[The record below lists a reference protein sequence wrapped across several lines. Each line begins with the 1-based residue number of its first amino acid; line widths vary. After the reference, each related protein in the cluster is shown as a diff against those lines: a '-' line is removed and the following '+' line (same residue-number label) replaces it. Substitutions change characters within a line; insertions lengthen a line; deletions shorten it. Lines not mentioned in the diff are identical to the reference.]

1 MGRLFLSGQTTC
13 ALLLS
18 AGLLLRAQAALQ
30 KEPEPAAQQT
40 TVEPPGE
47 RAPAMLEQHALRA
60 RMARPAIV
68 PPKPLRLD
76 GQALDEQGRS
86 HVRKGVAHRLGRS
99 KAKRYGSALAQKL
112 VLKRG

>member
-13 ALLLS
+13 ALLLG

-30 KEPEPAAQQT
+30 KEPVAQQT
-40 TVEPPGE
+40 TVETPGE
-47 RAPAMLEQHALRA
+47 RPPAMLERHAARA
-60 RMARPAIV
+60 RMARPEV
-68 PPKPLRLD
+68 SPKPLRLD
-76 GQALDEQGRS
+76 GQALNEQGRS
-86 HVRKGVAHRLGRS
+86 HMRKAVAPRQGRS

>member
-13 ALLLS
+13 ALLLG

-30 KEPEPAAQQT
+30 KEPEPAAQQA
-40 TVEPPGE
+40 VETPGE
-47 RAPAMLEQHALRA
+47 KPPAMLEQHALRA
-60 RMARPAIV
+60 RMARPGVSTKA
-68 PPKPLRLD
+68 LRLD
-76 GQALDEQGRS
+76 GQAVNEQGRS
-86 HVRKGVAHRLGRS
+86 HVRKGVAHRAGRS